1 LLQSVPMVLSVLMKS
16 LLRRL
21 IQDSHAL
28 NQLIFVAGAVRGHF
42 YSPIPS
48 LKELRADRQRVFGE
62 LPREIPGVDLREPQ
76 QLELLCIMQG
86 FYAQQP
92 FNDERSDGMQYSF
105 QNDQFCHCD
114 AIMLYGMLRHSRPR
128 RLIEVGS
135 GHSSAAIADTS
146 RLFLNNSVECTFID
160 PNPQRLKAV
169 LAPSTPATILE
180 KRVQDVPLDLFA
192 SLEAGDILFIDSAH
206 VAKTG
211 SDVNHIFF
219 RILPILKPGV
229 RVHLHDVVYPF
240 EYPEEWVFDGKAWNE
255 AYILRAF
262 LQYNSKFE
270 LELFPSYLIQFHREY
285 FQREMPL
292 CLQNTGGSIWIRRT
306 G

>member
-1 LLQSVPMVLSVLMKS
+1 
-16 LLRRL
+16 
-21 IQDSHAL
+21 
-28 NQLIFVAGAVRGHF
+28 
-42 YSPIPS
+42 
-48 LKELRADRQRVFGE
+48 
-62 LPREIPGVDLREPQ
+62 
-76 QLELLCIMQG
+76 
-86 FYAQQP
+86 
-92 FNDERSDGMQYSF
+92 
-105 QNDQFCHCD
+105 
-114 AIMLYGMLRHSRPR
+114 
-128 RLIEVGS
+128 
-135 GHSSAAIADTS
+135 
-146 RLFLNNSVECTFID
+146 LNNSVECTFID

-180 KRVQDVPLDLFA
+180 KRVQDVPLDLFER
-192 SLEAGDILFIDSAH
+192 LEAGDILFIDSAH

-255 AYILRAF
+255 AYMLRAF
-262 LQYNSKFE
+262 LQYNSSFE

-306 G
+306 A